1 MGNSYTLTLLIVTE
15 ANNQPGVSSCRD
27 YACELKEKPVIMYDF
42 IMENFGKTGNRQKR
56 NYDVKVAYNN

>member
-1 MGNSYTLTLLIVTE
+1 MTE